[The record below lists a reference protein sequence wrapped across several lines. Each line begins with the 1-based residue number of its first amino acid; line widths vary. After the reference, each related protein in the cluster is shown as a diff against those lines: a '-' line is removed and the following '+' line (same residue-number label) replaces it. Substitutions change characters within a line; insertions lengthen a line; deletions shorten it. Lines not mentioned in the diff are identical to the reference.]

1 MSLKKL
7 PAALAL
13 AIAASAATGCIIDAS
28 TAPTTPPG
36 ATGANRAPIIAAFD
50 YNPKTGVSAGDAITF
65 TVVANDL
72 EGDPLQYNWSS
83 TKGTLAGNSGQTISW
98 RPTKADGTFEPGL
111 TSVSVIISDGR
122 QTSTGSVNIQID
134 AQGHATIQ
142 GTVLPPTSSVDTAPT
157 SLDENPAPA
166 PNLSSSTATPAAT
179 SAPTAEPAT
188 DSGAIT
194 GTVLF
199 EDGFDKA
206 EGDFNLWAPYDSYG
220 GLKWKIVPGGAQGS
234 ANAAIANDAED
245 EVKAST
251 DSYNNLA
258 VADSIDLTNAKFP
271 RVRFYVKNP
280 ATPGSSVTFKATWNA
295 EGSYAKEIA
304 PEFSGSKDWSYKDF
318 NLATFKGKPGKLA
331 IEVRVRGTNAKFAGP
346 MVDNITVY
354 DAPQR

>member
-7 PAALAL
+7 PAALAM

-36 ATGANRAPIIAAFD
+36 AAGANRAPIIAAFD
-50 YNPKTGVSAGDAITF
+50 YNPKTGVSTGDAITF
-65 TVVANDL
+65 TVVANDI

-83 TKGTLAGNSGQTISW
+83 TKGTLTGNSGQTISW
-98 RPTKADGTFEPGL
+98 RPTKADGSFEPGL

-142 GTVLPPTSSVDTAPT
+142 GTVLPTPSDVGTVPT
-157 SLDENPAPA
+157 SLDEDDDLPATSSPA
-166 PNLSSSTATPAAT
+166 TTAPTPT
-179 SAPTAEPAT
+179 SAPSAEPTT
-188 DSGAIT
+188 DSGAIA

-199 EDGFDKA
+199 SDGFDQQ

-220 GLKWKIVPGGAQGS
+220 GLKWKIVPGGAEGS
-234 ANAAIANDAED
+234 ANGAIVNDAED
-245 EVKAST
+245 EVKANT
-251 DSYNNLA
+251 DSYNTLT

-271 RVRFYVKNP
+271 RVRFYMKNP
-280 ATPGSSVTFKATWNA
+280 ATPGSSVTFLATWNA
-295 EGSYAKEIA
+295 EGSYPQEIA
-304 PEFSGSKDWSYKDF
+304 PAFSGTKDWSYKDF
-318 NLATFKGKPGKLA
+318 NLANFKGKPGKLGF
-331 IEVRVRGTNAKFAGP
+331 EVRVRGTNAKFTGP
-346 MVDNITVY
+346 MIDSITVY